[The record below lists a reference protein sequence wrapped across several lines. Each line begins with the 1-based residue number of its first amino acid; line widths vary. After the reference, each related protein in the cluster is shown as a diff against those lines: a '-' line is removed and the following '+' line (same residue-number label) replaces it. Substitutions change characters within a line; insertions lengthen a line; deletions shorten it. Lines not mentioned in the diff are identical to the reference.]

1 MNELTL
7 EAKRENLDSVLD
19 FVHQA
24 LDESQCSPKS
34 LMQLDLAVEEL
45 FVNIA
50 QYAYYPK
57 TGAVTILA
65 EFYAESSEIT
75 VTLIDKGIPYNP
87 LSKKDP
93 DMTLAVKERPI
104 GGLGIYMAKNI
115 MDRLS
120 YEYKDGQ
127 NILRI
132 SKKVKTDAVQAYS

>member
-57 TGAVTILA
+57 TGAVTIL
-65 EFYAESSEIT
+65 SEILKALPSRSLT
-75 VTLIDKGIPYNP
+75 RSATLLK
-87 LSKKDP
+87 
-93 DMTLAVKERPI
+93 
-104 GGLGIYMAKNI
+104 
-115 MDRLS
+115 
-120 YEYKDGQ
+120 
-127 NILRI
+127 I
-132 SKKVKTDAVQAYS
+132 S

>member
-7 EAKRENLDSVLD
+7 EAKKENLDGVLD
-19 FVHQA
+19 FIHQA

-57 TGAVTILA
+57 TGAVTILT
-65 EFYAESSEIT
+65 EFHVDSSEIT
-75 VTLIDKGIPYNP
+75 VTFIDKGIPYNP

-93 DMTLAVKERPI
+93 DMTLAVDKRPI
-104 GGLGIYMAKNI
+104 GGLGIYMAKKI
-115 MDRLS
+115 MDSLS
-120 YEYKDGQ
+120 YEYKDGR

-132 SKKVKTDAVQAYS
+132 SKKVKADAM

>member
-1 MNELTL
+1 M
-7 EAKRENLDSVLD
+7 
-19 FVHQA
+19 
-24 LDESQCSPKS
+24 
-34 LMQLDLAVEEL
+34 
-45 FVNIA
+45 
-50 QYAYYPK
+50 
-57 TGAVTILA
+57 TILT